1 MTTFDQHLLTIHVY
15 VYELTH
21 NKFGVL
27 LLYYWSLLVILVF
40 HREGGGV
47 GDESIRMKPIL
58 TVLKIPPFS
67 KEM

>member
-27 LLYYWSLLVILVF
+27 LLYYWSLLVVLVF

-47 GDESIRMKPIL
+47 GDESIR
-58 TVLKIPPFS
+58 KIAYFDSAKDLSIS